1 MTLKSN
7 LTRALGFGPRAPRAT
22 AALYARAVAIARAPA
37 WYSAGGVP
45 DTLDGRFEMVALT
58 CALAIARLQATGAAQ
73 AEADLTDRFTE
84 DMDAALRESGVGDLA
99 ISKQV
104 GHAVGALGGRIGA
117 YRAGLAGDDA
127 ALEAVL
133 ARNLYSNAA
142 PDPGVIAWAAR
153 EVRAL
158 WHRLGAVDAAM
169 LVEGRL

>member
-7 LTRALGFGPRAPRAT
+7 LTRALGLGPRAPRAG
-22 AALYARAVAIARAPA
+22 AALYARSIELAREPG
-37 WYSAGGVP
+37 WYSTGGVP
-45 DTLDGRFEMVALT
+45 DTLDGRFEMVALV
-58 CALAIARLQATGAAQ
+58 CALAIARLQALGAAQ

-84 DMDAALRESGVGDLA
+84 DMDASLRESGVTDLA
-99 ISKQV
+99 IAKQV

-133 ARNLYSNAA
+133 ARNLYSNTV
-142 PDPGVIAWAAR
+142 PEPGMIAWAAR

-158 WHRLGAVDAAM
+158 AARLNRTDPAEFVA
-169 LVEGRL
+169 GRM

>member
-7 LTRALGFGPRAPRAT
+7 LTRALGLGPRAPRAT
-22 AALYARAVAIARAPA
+22 AALYARAVELARAPG
-37 WYSAGGVP
+37 WYSAGGVS

-58 CALAIARLQATGAAQ
+58 CALVIARLQALGAAQ

-84 DMDAALRESGVGDLA
+84 DMDASLRESGVTDLA

-117 YRAGLAGDDA
+117 YRAGLAEDDA
-127 ALEAVL
+127 ALQAVL
-133 ARNLYSNAA
+133 ARNLYASAM
-142 PDPGVIAWAAR
+142 PEPEMIAWAAR

-158 WHRLGAVDAAM
+158 WQRLGAVNAIM
-169 LVEGRL
+169 LIEGRW